1 MRPKSF
7 MLIAGEASGDTL
19 AAELV
24 MALNPALTGVEA
36 KATTDLQPLRASLK
50 PRFFGAGGPKMA
62 AAGVELAF
70 DLTAHAVVGISEVLR
85 NYGKFRRFFKQLLV
99 LASQRQ
105 PDVIVL
111 VDYPG
116 FNLRFAKAIKRH
128 VQSRLGS
135 FANWNPKIVCYVSP
149 QLWAWHESRV
159 HQIARD
165 VDLMLSIFPFE
176 KEWYAKRAPELRVQY
191 VGHPLVDRYPNAGR
205 GAEATAIKLSQPM
218 QDRVFSLSPLSGERA
233 EERSLTIPTPL
244 LLLLPGSRARELNEH
259 LPVMVEAA
267 ERIAGS
273 RPIRA
278 QIVLPNRDLAQHAQR
293 YVPARLNL
301 VVTSSGLEKALRE
314 AEVAIASSG
323 TVTMECA
330 FFGVPTVVIYKASW
344 SNYWLAKQ
352 FLKVKF
358 LAMPNLLANEE
369 VYPEHIQQEAT
380 AERIAEEALNL
391 LNDGSRRSAIKTKLR
406 TVVQSLGPPGASFRA
421 AQAIVNLL
429 VEQGTVKLLPT
440 G

>member
-1 MRPKSF
+1 

-24 MALNPALTGVEA
+24 MALIPALAGVEA
-36 KATTDLQPLRASLK
+36 KATADLQPLRASLRPK
-50 PRFFGAGGPKMA
+50 FFGAGGPKMA

-85 NYGKFRRFFKQLLV
+85 NYGKFRRFFKQLLR
-99 LASQRQ
+99 LARQRQ

-116 FNLRFAKAIKRH
+116 FNLRFAKAIKRSA
-128 VQSRLGS
+128 QSRRGS

-176 KEWYAKRAPELRVQY
+176 KEWYAERAPELRVQY
-191 VGHPLVDRYPNAGR
+191 VGHPLVDRYPNAER
-205 GAEATAIKLSQPM
+205 RAEATASKLSRPM
-218 QDRVFSLSPLSGERA
+218 QDRGLSFSQHGGERG
-233 EERSLTIPTPL
+233 LTNSPPL

-267 ERIAGS
+267 GRIAGS

-278 QIVLPNRDLAQHAQR
+278 QMVLPNHDLAQHAQR

-344 SNYWLAKQ
+344 TNYWLAKQ

-358 LAMPNLLANEE
+358 LAMPNLLAREE
-369 VYPEHIQQEAT
+369 VYPEHLQQEAT
-380 AERIAEEALNL
+380 AEKIAEEALNL
-391 LNDGSRRSAIKTKLR
+391 LNDGSRRSAIKSKLR
-406 TVVQSLGPPGASFRA
+406 TVIQSLGPPGASVRA
-421 AQAIVNLL
+421 ARAIVES
-429 VEQGTVKLLPT
+429 VSI
-440 G
+440 

>member
-1 MRPKSF
+1 
-7 MLIAGEASGDTL
+7 
-19 AAELV
+19 
-24 MALNPALTGVEA
+24 
-36 KATTDLQPLRASLK
+36 
-50 PRFFGAGGPKMA
+50 
-62 AAGVELAF
+62 
-70 DLTAHAVVGISEVLR
+70 
-85 NYGKFRRFFKQLLV
+85 
-99 LASQRQ
+99 
-105 PDVIVL
+105 
-111 VDYPG
+111 
-116 FNLRFAKAIKRH
+116 
-128 VQSRLGS
+128 
-135 FANWNPKIVCYVSP
+135 
-149 QLWAWHESRV
+149 
-159 HQIARD
+159 
-165 VDLMLSIFPFE
+165 
-176 KEWYAKRAPELRVQY
+176 
-191 VGHPLVDRYPNAGR
+191 
-205 GAEATAIKLSQPM
+205 
-218 QDRVFSLSPLSGERA
+218 
-233 EERSLTIPTPL
+233 L

-293 YVPARLNL
+293 YVPARLNWRHPA
-301 VVTSSGLEKALRE
+301 VERHCA

-380 AERIAEEALNL
+380 AERIAEETLNL

-429 VEQGTVKLLPT
+429 VE
-440 G
+440 